1 MVTFLLHA
9 LLAVMSLPV
18 VMLRNGTQS
27 PVLTFDPAA
36 VSDRD
41 AYCQMLLQSSVPEQQ
56 IPWFCVC
63 TRCQNTRGPKGSRGD
78 EGLPGIPG
86 SPGKRGMSGFRGP
99 PGFVGRQG
107 AKGQKG
113 DDGDKGDCGPQGPAG
128 LRGLQGFKGE
138 KGEQGFAGLH
148 GDPGPRGD
156 DDVCPDNCKSIA
168 GTQGP
173 TGLIGPAGSRG
184 LPGTPGMPGPKG
196 VKGEMGEF
204 GPPGVPGSV
213 GEKGELG
220 PQGECRCI
228 DGADGHKGEKGD
240 KGVKGDVGTMGL
252 VGQIGPRGITGD
264 MGHIGM
270 MGPPG
275 PCMPTIQSA
284 FAAGLMTSFPSPD
297 TPVVFSYVFY
307 NIQQNYNPSTG
318 IYIAPINGTYVFSY
332 HVTVFDKVLK
342 IGLFRNFMPVIKT
355 TEASQLATTS
365 QSVVLH
371 LLRGDWVWIQV
382 KDMVTNGMYASNE
395 ASSVFSG
402 FLLHPDSC
410 DLALLRSPMP
420 HKKVPDDG
428 YTWGG
433 TPESSTPQ
441 P

>member
-1 MVTFLLHA
+1 M
-9 LLAVMSLPV
+9 
-18 VMLRNGTQS
+18 R
-27 PVLTFDPAA
+27 
-36 VSDRD
+36 
-41 AYCQMLLQSSVPEQQ
+41 QSSGASPIE
-56 IPWFCVC
+56 P
-63 TRCQNTRGPKGSRGD
+63 QNNS
-78 EGLPGIPG
+78 L
-86 SPGKRGMSGFRGP
+86 SYFSWS
-99 PGFVGRQG
+99 
-107 AKGQKG
+107 A
-113 DDGDKGDCGPQGPAG
+113 
-128 LRGLQGFKGE
+128 GE
-138 KGEQGFAGLH
+138 KGEQGFVGLQ

-156 DDVCPDNCKSIA
+156 DGVCPDNCKSIP

-196 VKGEMGEF
+196 VMGEMGEF

-228 DGADGHKGEKGD
+228 DGANGHKGEKGD
-240 KGVKGDVGTMGL
+240 TGVKGDVGPMGT
-252 VGQIGPRGITGD
+252 VGQRGPQGIKGD

-275 PCMPTIQSA
+275 PCMPAIQSA
-284 FAAGLMTSFPSPD
+284 FAAGLTTSFPSPN

-382 KDMVTNGMYASNE
+382 KDMVTNGMYVSNE

-420 HKKVPDDG
+420 LKKVPDDG

-433 TPESSTPQ
+433 TPQPWSSYTHVTQGKNISHQSDRHKHSVTTDDVLEHQMLRQVFALCEPSFSNLMF
-441 P
+441 